1 LRRDLVL
8 AEDPLE
14 CTDPAAEFV
23 LRDHE
28 ELKIGRAPAVTAAEL
43 FEVLLD
49 CLLSEAFMPIWRD
62 GGFGMSNFPGTGTRW
77 IDLLYL
83 GSISLV
89 GGVGLWLF
97 PDPSINSLCTP
108 GFVIIGGVSLGGGLL
123 TGHRTKWKINRR
135 FSKAKIR

>member
-1 LRRDLVL
+1 
-8 AEDPLE
+8 
-14 CTDPAAEFV
+14 
-23 LRDHE
+23 
-28 ELKIGRAPAVTAAEL
+28 
-43 FEVLLD
+43 
-49 CLLSEAFMPIWRD
+49 MP
-62 GGFGMSNFPGTGTRW
+62 GNFTGTGTRW

-97 PDPSINSLCTP
+97 PSPRYGPLWTP
-108 GFVIIGGVSLGGGLL
+108 GLVIIGSAFLAGSLW